1 MDEKSH
7 LKERIARLPDAPG
20 VYRFFNQEGE
30 IIYVGKAK
38 SLKNRV
44 SSYFVKSN
52 QHDRKT
58 LRMVSQIVNFEFT
71 IVNTEY
77 DALLLENNLI
87 KQYQPKYNIL
97 LRDDKTYP
105 YICITKEPFPK
116 LIATRKLEREL
127 GTFYGPYASVRA
139 MHTLVEL
146 LRKLYTIRTCN
157 LQLTEKNI
165 EAKKFKVCLEYHIG
179 NCKGPCEGLFSAQE
193 HDQNIQ
199 HIRYILKGNIAPALQ
214 YFRQQ
219 MQEAAADLAFEKAQE
234 FKEKM
239 ELLENFQSKSLV
251 VNPNLSD
258 VDVLALLSDEEC
270 AYASYLRIVNGSI
283 IQAKTVDV
291 KKKLDETDNDILT
304 LLLVSFRSE
313 FDSHSKEVVTNIPLS
328 TTLEGITQTIPQ
340 IGDKKKLLELAL
352 KNVLYHKKEQ
362 TEKRGQQEQ
371 ANKERGNRVLLKL
384 QQDLQLK
391 TIPLHIECFDN
402 SNLQGTNPVSSMVY
416 FRNGVAA
423 KRDYRHFN
431 VKTVEGPN
439 DFASMHEVVFR
450 RYKRVLDEKGE
461 LPDLIIIDGGKGQLS
476 AACDA
481 LKELSLYGEIPI
493 VGIAK
498 RLEEIYFPED
508 SLPLYIDKK
517 SESLRLI
524 QRIRDEAHRFAITFH
539 RDQRSKNSLN
549 SQLETIPGIGKG
561 TTEKLLKTYKSVKKI
576 KEADLAELAKL
587 IGQQKASAVKNHL
600 TK

>member
-1 MDEKSH
+1 
-7 LKERIARLPDAPG
+7 
-20 VYRFFNQEGE
+20 
-30 IIYVGKAK
+30 
-38 SLKNRV
+38 
-44 SSYFVKSN
+44 
-52 QHDRKT
+52 
-58 LRMVSQIVNFEFT
+58 
-71 IVNTEY
+71 
-77 DALLLENNLI
+77 
-87 KQYQPKYNIL
+87 
-97 LRDDKTYP
+97 
-105 YICITKEPFPK
+105 
-116 LIATRKLEREL
+116 
-127 GTFYGPYASVRA
+127 
-139 MHTLVEL
+139 
-146 LRKLYTIRTCN
+146 
-157 LQLTEKNI
+157 
-165 EAKKFKVCLEYHIG
+165 
-179 NCKGPCEGLFSAQE
+179 
-193 HDQNIQ
+193 
-199 HIRYILKGNIAPALQ
+199 
-214 YFRQQ
+214 
-219 MQEAAADLAFEKAQE
+219 
-234 FKEKM
+234 
-239 ELLENFQSKSLV
+239 
-251 VNPNLSD
+251 
-258 VDVLALLSDEEC
+258 
-270 AYASYLRIVNGSI
+270 VNGSI
-283 IQAKTVDV
+283 IQAKTVDI
-291 KKKLDETDNDILT
+291 KKKLDETDNEILT
-304 LLLVSFRSE
+304 LLLISFRNE
-313 FDSHSKEVVTNIPLS
+313 FDSHSKEVITNIPLS
-328 TTLEGITQTIPQ
+328 TTVEGITHTIPQ

-362 TEKRGQQEQ
+362 TEKRGQQDQ
-371 ANKERGNRVLLKL
+371 ANKDRSNRVLLKL

-391 TIPLHIECFDN
+391 AIPLHIECFDN

-416 FRNGVAA
+416 FRNGVAS
-423 KRDYRHFN
+423 KKNYRHFN

-450 RYKRVLDEKGE
+450 RYKRVLDEKSE

-549 SQLETIPGIGKG
+549 SQLETIPGIGKS

-587 IGQQKASAVKNHL
+587 IGQSKASAVKDHL

>member
-1 MDEKSH
+1 MDEKPH
-7 LKERIARLPDAPG
+7 LKERIARLPDTPG
-20 VYRFFNQEGE
+20 VYRFFNQESE

-38 SLKNRV
+38 NLKNRV

-193 HDQNIQ
+193 HDHNIEQ
-199 HIRYILKGNIAPALQ
+199 IRYILKGNIAPALQ
-214 YFRQQ
+214 YFRQK

-234 FKEKM
+234 YKEKL
-239 ELLENFQSKSLV
+239 ELLDNFQSKSLV

-283 IQAKTVDV
+283 IQAKTLDV
-291 KKKLDETDNDILT
+291 KKKLDETDNDIIT
-304 LLLVSFRSE
+304 LLLISFRSE
-313 FDSHSKEVVTNIPLS
+313 FDSHSKEVITNIPLS
-328 TTLEGITQTIPQ
+328 TTLEGITHTIPQ

-362 TEKRGQQEQ
+362 TEKRWQQEQ
-371 ANKERGNRVLLKL
+371 ANKDRGNRVLLKL

-416 FRNGVAA
+416 FRNGVAS
-423 KRDYRHFN
+423 KKNYRHFN
-431 VKTVEGPN
+431 VKTVVGPD

-498 RLEEIYFPED
+498 RLEEIYFPQD

-549 SQLETIPGIGKG
+549 SQLETIPGIGKS

-587 IGQQKASAVKNHL
+587 IGQSKASTVKNHL

>member
-1 MDEKSH
+1 
-7 LKERIARLPDAPG
+7 
-20 VYRFFNQEGE
+20 
-30 IIYVGKAK
+30 
-38 SLKNRV
+38 
-44 SSYFVKSN
+44 
-52 QHDRKT
+52 
-58 LRMVSQIVNFEFT
+58 MVSQIVNFEFT

-193 HDQNIQ
+193 HDRNIDQ
-199 HIRYILKGNIAPALQ
+199 IRYILKGNIAPALQ

-219 MQEAAADLAFEKAQE
+219 MQEAATDLAFEKAQE
-234 FKEKM
+234 YKEKL

-270 AYASYLRIVNGSI
+270 AYAGYLRIVNGSI
-283 IQAKTVDV
+283 IQAKTVDI

-304 LLLVSFRSE
+304 LLLISFRSE
-313 FDSHSKEVVTNIPLS
+313 FDSHSKEVITNIPLS
-328 TTLEGITQTIPQ
+328 TTLEGITHTIPQ

-371 ANKERGNRVLLKL
+371 ASKDRSNRVLLKL

-423 KRDYRHFN
+423 KKNYRHFN
-431 VKTVEGPN
+431 VKSVEGPN

-549 SQLETIPGIGKG
+549 SQLETIPGIGKS

-576 KEADLAELAKL
+576 KEADLNELAKL
-587 IGQQKASAVKNHL
+587 IGQQKASAVKTHL

>member
-1 MDEKSH
+1 M
-7 LKERIARLPDAPG
+7 PDAPG

-193 HDQNIQ
+193 HDRNIDQ
-199 HIRYILKGNIAPALQ
+199 IRYILKGNIAPALQ

-234 FKEKM
+234 YKEKL

-291 KKKLDETDNDILT
+291 KKKLDETDNDIIT
-304 LLLVSFRSE
+304 LLLISFRSE
-313 FDSHSKEVVTNIPLS
+313 FDSHSKEVITNIPLS
-328 TTLEGITQTIPQ
+328 TTLEGVTHTIPQ

-371 ANKERGNRVLLKL
+371 ASKDRSNRVLLKL

-402 SNLQGTNPVSSMVY
+402 SNFQGTNPVSSMVY

-423 KRDYRHFN
+423 KKNYRHFN
-431 VKTVEGPN
+431 VKTVVGPD

-461 LPDLIIIDGGKGQLS
+461 LPDLIIVDGGKGQLS

-549 SQLETIPGIGKG
+549 SQLETIPGIGKS

-576 KEADLAELAKL
+576 KEADLADLAKL

>member
-1 MDEKSH
+1 M
-7 LKERIARLPDAPG
+7 PDAPG

-38 SLKNRV
+38 NLKNRV

-193 HDQNIQ
+193 HDHNIEQ
-199 HIRYILKGNIAPALQ
+199 IRYILKGNIAPALQ
-214 YFRQQ
+214 YFRQK
-219 MQEAAADLAFEKAQE
+219 MQKAAADLAFEKAQE
-234 FKEKM
+234 YKEKL

-283 IQAKTVDV
+283 IQAKTVDI
-291 KKKLDETDNDILT
+291 KKKLDETDNEILT
-304 LLLVSFRSE
+304 LLLISFRNE
-313 FDSHSKEVVTNIPLS
+313 FDSHSKEVITNIPLS
-328 TTLEGITQTIPQ
+328 TMLEGITHTIPQ

-371 ANKERGNRVLLKL
+371 ANKDRSNRVLLKL

-391 TIPLHIECFDN
+391 AIPLHIECFDN

-416 FRNGVAA
+416 FRNGVAS
-423 KRDYRHFN
+423 KKNYRHFN

-549 SQLETIPGIGKG
+549 SQLETIPGIGKS

-587 IGQQKASAVKNHL
+587 IGQSKASVVKNHL

>member
-1 MDEKSH
+1 MDERPH

-38 SLKNRV
+38 NLKNRV

-193 HDQNIQ
+193 HDHNIEQ
-199 HIRYILKGNIAPALQ
+199 IRYILKGNIAPALQ
-214 YFRQQ
+214 YFRHR

-234 FKEKM
+234 YKEKL

-283 IQAKTVDV
+283 IQAKTVDI
-291 KKKLDETDNDILT
+291 KKKLDETDNEILT
-304 LLLVSFRSE
+304 LLLISFRSE
-313 FDSHSKEVVTNIPLS
+313 FDSHSKEVITNIPLS
-328 TTLEGITQTIPQ
+328 TTLEGITHTIPQ

-371 ANKERGNRVLLKL
+371 ASKDRSNRVLLKL

-402 SNLQGTNPVSSMVY
+402 SNFQGTNPVSSMVY
-416 FRNGVAA
+416 FRNGVAS
-423 KRDYRHFN
+423 KKNYRHFN
-431 VKTVEGPN
+431 VKTVEGPD

-498 RLEEIYFPED
+498 RLEEIYFPQD

-549 SQLETIPGIGKG
+549 SQLETIPGIGKS

-576 KEADLAELAKL
+576 KEADLTELAKL
-587 IGQQKASAVKNHL
+587 IGQSKASAVKNHL

>member
-1 MDEKSH
+1 M
-7 LKERIARLPDAPG
+7 PDAPG
-20 VYRFFNQEGE
+20 VYRFYNLEGE

-38 SLKNRV
+38 NLKNRV
-44 SSYFVKSN
+44 SSYFVKSA

-58 LRMVSQIVNFEFT
+58 LRMVSQIANLEFT
-71 IVNTEY
+71 IVNTEF

-157 LQLTEKNI
+157 LNLTEKNI
-165 EAKKFKVCLEYHIG
+165 EARKFKVCLEYHLG
-179 NCKGPCEGLFSAQE
+179 NCKGPCEGLFSREE
-193 HDQNIQ
+193 HDHNIEQ
-199 HIRYILKGNIAPALQ
+199 IRHILKGNIAPALQ
-214 YFRQQ
+214 HFRHK

-234 FKEKM
+234 YKEKL
-239 ELLENFQSKSLV
+239 ELLENFQSRSLV
-251 VNPNLSD
+251 VNPNLTD
-258 VDVLALLSDEEC
+258 IDALALLSDEDC
-270 AYASYLRIVNGSI
+270 AYASYLRVVNGSI
-283 IQAKTVDV
+283 IQTKTLSI
-291 KKKLDETDNDILT
+291 KKRLEEDDSDIIT
-304 LLLVSFRSE
+304 LLLVSFRNE
-313 FDSHSKEVVTNIPLS
+313 FGSSSREVITNIPLS
-328 TTLEGITQTIPQ
+328 TALEGITHTIPQ
-340 IGDKKKLLELAL
+340 IGDKRKLLDLAM
-352 KNVLYHKKEQ
+352 KNVLYHKKEH
-362 TEKRGQQEQ
+362 TEKRGHQEQ
-371 ANKERGNRVLLKL
+371 VSKERSNRVLLKL

-416 FRNGVAA
+416 FRNGVASR
-423 KRDYRHFN
+423 KNYRHYN
-431 VKTVEGPN
+431 IKTVQGPD

-450 RYKRVLDEKGE
+450 RYKRLLDEKAE

-476 AACDA
+476 AASDA
-481 LKELSLYGEIPI
+481 LKKLSLYGEIPI

-508 SLPLYIDKK
+508 SIPLHIDKK
-517 SESLRLI
+517 SESLMLM
-524 QRIRDEAHRFAITFH
+524 QRIRDEAHRFAVTFH
-539 RDQRSKNSLN
+539 RDKRSKNLLN

-561 TTEKLLKTYKSVKKI
+561 TTEKLLKTYKSVRKI
-576 KEADLAELAKL
+576 KEANLEELVRL
-587 IGQQKASAVKNHL
+587 IGQQKACVVKNFL
-600 TK
+600 SK

>member
-7 LKERIARLPDAPG
+7 LRERIARLPDAPG

-38 SLKNRV
+38 NLKNRV

-165 EAKKFKVCLEYHIG
+165 EAKKFKVCLEYHLG

-193 HDQNIQ
+193 HDHNIQ
-199 HIRYILKGNIAPALQ
+199 QIRHILKGNIAPALQ

-234 FKEKM
+234 FKEKLD
-239 ELLENFQSKSLV
+239 LLENFQSKSLV

-283 IQAKTVDV
+283 IQAKTIDV

-304 LLLVSFRSE
+304 LLLISFRGE
-313 FDSHSKEVVTNIPLS
+313 FDSHSKEVITNIPLS

-352 KNVLYHKKEQ
+352 KNVLYHKKEH
-362 TEKRGQQEQ
+362 TEKRGQQEL
-371 ANKERGNRVLLKL
+371 ANKDRGNRVLLKL